1 MVTRAEWTP
10 QSQAFLVG
18 LIREQIVRGKTS
30 DTGLK
35 KEAWKAIVD
44 AFNSEFNV
52 KYTRDQLQSQR
63 SKMQSDFNMVQ
74 TLLNLSGFGWNE
86 HMKTVIAD
94 PATWDDYIDKHPAAK
109 KFRNKPFEL
118 YSELHEIFSGVLATG
133 EFASIGEVNDPIAGE
148 VSIATPHDDNYVDN
162 SRLNYHSEASDLS
175 QDPRQSE
182 RGDPSVGRLSSIRK
196 SLKRNRQS
204 YENPKASIATAVEA
218 LVATQ
223 NKGTLLMQAI
233 EIFNSS
239 LAPQYTSGQRLHF
252 CTTLGNTPTLA
263 EIYVASDPEV
273 RELIVKQAMD
283 PRQ

>member
-86 HMKTVIAD
+86 HMKT
-94 PATWDDYIDKHPAAK
+94 HPAAK

-118 YSELHEIFSGVLATG
+118 YAELHEIFSGVLATG

-162 SRLNYHSEASDLS
+162 SRLNHHSEASDLS